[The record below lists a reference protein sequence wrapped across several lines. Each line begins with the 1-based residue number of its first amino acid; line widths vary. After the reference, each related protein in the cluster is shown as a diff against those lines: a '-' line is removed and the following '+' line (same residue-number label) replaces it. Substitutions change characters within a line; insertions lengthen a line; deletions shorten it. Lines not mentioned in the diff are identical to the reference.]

1 MENSINEERIK
12 RFGKITVLNIDNVIE
27 CGYIKIC
34 KKNDYTKNI
43 IVIIDEIMSLY
54 ALSYSQ
60 KNICLETQ
68 NNKLT
73 YKGGYLK
80 IENPYESLIFT
91 KEDFIEF
98 GDYIY
103 ELVNGGITYEE

>member
-12 RFGKITVLNIDNVIE
+12 RFGKITVLNIDTVTE
-27 CGYIKIC
+27 RGYIKIC
-34 KKNDYTKNI
+34 KKDDYTKNT
-43 IVIIDEIMSLY
+43 IVIVDEIMSLY
-54 ALSYSQ
+54 ALAHTQRY
-60 KNICLETQ
+60 ILLETE

-73 YKGGYLK
+73 YKNGYLK

-91 KEDFIEF
+91 KEDFMEF

-103 ELVNGGITYEE
+103 ELVNGGNTYEE